1 MAEAAVS
8 TALNIGN
15 INFLQLIRKRAE
27 IFVSIGVVAI
37 LVVMLIP
44 LPPILLDLLLSLSIS
59 IAVVIVIISV
69 YVQKPLDFSVFPTML
84 LITTLYRLSLNVAT
98 TRLILIHG
106 HEGTEA
112 AGQVIQ
118 SFGNFVI
125 GGNYAVGLIIFLIL
139 IIVNFV
145 VITKGSGRIAE
156 VAARFTLDAMP
167 GKQMAIDADLNAG
180 LIDEKGARKRRESIA
195 QEADFYGAMDGA
207 SKFVRGDA
215 IAALIITAINIFGG
229 IIIGVL
235 QKGMPI
241 VDALKTYTVLSVGD
255 GLVSQVPALLIST
268 AAGLVVSRAGKESD
282 LGKDISEQ
290 VIVNPK
296 ALYTTS
302 GILFAFA
309 IVPGLPHLPFLLIA
323 AGAAGLAYVITAAG
337 KKEAA
342 EQLLPEA
349 PPEEPKIE
357 AFTELDPLTLEIGY
371 GLIPIVEEQKGEL
384 LSKIKSMRRQLA
396 REIGFVIP
404 PVHIRDNLQLRPHE
418 YSFSLKGIEVAK
430 YEIMMGN
437 YLAVASED
445 TQPIE
450 GIPAKEPAFGLPA
463 LWVEPSRVEEAQ
475 LSGYMVVDNATVIAT
490 HLTELIRK
498 HCWEL
503 LSRSEVQNILD
514 SVSKSYP
521 KIVEELMSITTL
533 GNVQRVMQ
541 SLLRERVPINDVM
554 AILETILDYGPQMK
568 DPEVLT
574 EFARQALSRH
584 ITKQYA
590 APDGSIPVF
599 TLDQKYENMLL
610 RSLQTG
616 DAISPNIVSKMV
628 KGLET
633 LIESESYRG
642 VQPIVLTS
650 AQVRRHIK
658 KLMEK
663 FLPSVIVLSNAEISA
678 AGKLFTLGVV
688 RYED

>member
-1 MAEAAVS
+1 MAAIVAMDIYN
-8 TALNIGN
+8 LNI
-15 INFLQLIRKRAE
+15 LRLIRDRAE
-27 IFVSIGVVAI
+27 VFVSIGVVAI
-37 LVVMLIP
+37 LGVMLIP
-44 LPPILLDLLLSLSIS
+44 LPPILLDLLLAMSIS
-59 IAVVIVIISV
+59 IAVVILIISV

-98 TRLILIHG
+98 TRLILVKG

-112 AGQVIQ
+112 AGQVIM

-125 GGNYAVGLIIFLIL
+125 GGNYAVGMIIFLIL
-139 IIVNFV
+139 VIVNFV

-180 LIDEKGARKRRESIA
+180 LIDEKGARKRRETIS

-215 IAALIITAINIFGG
+215 IAALIITVINIFGG

-235 QKGMPI
+235 QRGMPI

-282 LGKDISEQ
+282 LGKDITEQ
-290 VIVNPK
+290 MIVNPK

-309 IVPGLPHLPFLLIA
+309 IVPGLPHLPFLLISA
-323 AGAAGLAYVITAAG
+323 AASGLAYAITVAG

-342 EQLLPEA
+342 AEAPPEA
-349 PPEEPKIE
+349 PAEEPKIE

-396 REIGFVIP
+396 KEIGFVIP

-430 YEIMMGN
+430 YEIMMGY
-437 YLAVASED
+437 YLAVASEE
-445 TQPIE
+445 TQVIE

-463 LWVEPSRVEEAQ
+463 LWIEDSRSEEAQ
-475 LSGYMVVDNATVIAT
+475 LAGYMVVDNATVIAT

-503 LSRSEVQNILD
+503 LSRNEVQNILD
-514 SVSKSYP
+514 SVSRSYP
-521 KIVEELMSITTL
+521 KIVDELMSITTL
-533 GNVQRVMQ
+533 GNMQRVFQ
-541 SLLRERVPINDVM
+541 SLLKERVPINDVM
-554 AILETILDYGPQMK
+554 TILETILDYGPQVK
-568 DPEVLT
+568 DAELLT
-574 EFARQALSRH
+574 EFARQALNRH

-590 APDGSIPVF
+590 TQDGSVPVF
-599 TLDQKYENMLL
+599 TLDPKYENMLL
-610 RSLQTG
+610 RSIQTG
-616 DAISPNIVSKMV
+616 EAIIPDMV
-628 KGLET
+628 NKLIKGLEKM
-633 LIESESYRG
+633 IDSEEFRG
-642 VQPIVLTS
+642 MQPIILTS
-650 AQVRRHIK
+650 VQVRRHIR

-663 FLPSVIVLSNAEISA
+663 FLPSVIVLSNAEISST
-678 AGKLFTLGVV
+678 GKLYTMGVV

>member
-1 MAEAAVS
+1 MAAM
-8 TALNIGN
+8 TMDTIYN
-15 INFLQLIRKRAE
+15 INFLKLIRERAE
-27 IFVSIGVVAI
+27 IFVSVGVVAI
-37 LVVMLIP
+37 LAVMLIP
-44 LPPILLDLLLSLSIS
+44 LPPILLDLLLSMSIS
-59 IAVVIVIISV
+59 IAVVILIISV

-98 TRLILIHG
+98 TRLILING
-106 HEGTEA
+106 HEGTDA
-112 AGQVIQ
+112 AGEVIM

-139 IIVNFV
+139 VIVNFV

-180 LIDEKGARKRRESIA
+180 LIDEKVARKRRETIA

-215 IAALIITAINIFGG
+215 VAALIITAINIFGG

-235 QKGMPI
+235 QRGMPI
-241 VDALKTYTVLSVGD
+241 VEALKTYTVLSVGD

-282 LGKDISEQ
+282 LGQDITEQ

-296 ALYTTS
+296 ALYTAS

-309 IVPGLPHLPFLLIA
+309 IVPGLPHIPFLLISAA
-323 AGAAGLAYVITAAG
+323 AGGLAYAITSAG
-337 KKEAA
+337 KKEA
-342 EQLLPEA
+342 EQQAPQEA
-349 PPEEPKIE
+349 PPEEPKLE
-357 AFTELDPLTLEIGY
+357 PFTEFDPLTLEIGY
-371 GLIPIVEEQKGEL
+371 GLIPIVEEKNGEL

-418 YSFSLKGIEVAK
+418 YSFSIRGIEVAK
-430 YEIMMGN
+430 YEIMMGY
-437 YLAVASED
+437 YLAVASEE
-445 TQPIE
+445 TEAIE
-450 GIPAKEPAFGLPA
+450 GIPAREPAFGLPA
-463 LWVEPSRVEEAQ
+463 LWVEEARVEEAQ
-475 LSGYMVVDNATVIAT
+475 LAGYMVVDNATAIAT

-503 LSRSEVQNILD
+503 LSRNEVQNILD
-514 SVSKSYP
+514 SVSRSYP

-533 GNVQRVMQ
+533 GNMQRVFQ
-541 SLLRERVPINDVM
+541 TLLKERVPINDVM
-554 AILETILDYGPQMK
+554 TILETILDYGPQVK
-568 DPEVLT
+568 DAELLT
-574 EFARQALSRH
+574 EFARQALNRH

-590 APDGSIPVF
+590 TQDGSVPVF
-599 TLDQKYENMLL
+599 TLDPKYENMLL
-610 RSLQTG
+610 RSIQTG
-616 DAISPNIVSKMV
+616 EAINPDMV
-628 KGLET
+628 NKLIKGLEK
-633 LIESESYRG
+633 LIDSDEFRG
-642 VQPIVLTS
+642 MQPIILTS
-650 AQVRRHIK
+650 VQVRRHIR

-663 FLPSVIVLSNAEISA
+663 FLPSVIVLSNAEISST
-678 AGKLFTLGVV
+678 GKLYTLGVV

>member
-1 MAEAAVS
+1 MAEAAV
-8 TALNIGN
+8 NIVNMN
-15 INFLQLIRKRAE
+15 ILQMIQKRAE
-27 IFVSIGVVAI
+27 IIVSIAVVAI
-37 LVVMLIP
+37 LIVMLIP
-44 LPPILLDLLLSLSIS
+44 LPPMLLDLMLSLSIS
-59 IAVVIVIISV
+59 IAVVILIISV

-106 HEGTEA
+106 NEGTEA
-112 AGQVIQ
+112 AGQVIR

-139 IIVNFV
+139 VIVNFV

-180 LIDEKGARKRRESIA
+180 LIDEKGARKRRETIS

-235 QKGMPI
+235 QRGMPI
-241 VDALKTYTVLSVGD
+241 VEALKTYTVLSVGD
-255 GLVSQVPALLIST
+255 GLVSQIPALLIST

-282 LGKDISEQ
+282 LGKDILEQ

-302 GILFAFA
+302 GILFTFA
-309 IVPGLPHLPFLLIA
+309 IIPGLPHIPFLLISA
-323 AGAAGLAYVITAAG
+323 VTSGLAYMITSST

-342 EQLLPEA
+342 EQVQPEVPA
-349 PPEEPKIE
+349 EEPKIE

-430 YEIMMGN
+430 YEIMMGY
-437 YLAVASED
+437 YLAVAGED
-445 TQPIE
+445 TQHID

-463 LWVEPSRVEEAQ
+463 LWVEESRVEEAQ
-475 LSGYMVVDNATVIAT
+475 LAGYMVVDNATVIAT

-541 SLLRERVPINDVM
+541 NLLRERVPINDVM
-554 AILETILDYGPQMK
+554 AILETILDYGPQVK
-568 DPEVLT
+568 DAEVLT
-574 EFARQALSRH
+574 EFARQALNRH

-590 APDGSIPVF
+590 TQDGSVPVF
-599 TLDQKYENMLL
+599 TLDQKYENLIL

-616 DAISPNIVSKMV
+616 EAINPNVVNKLV
-628 KGLET
+628 KGLEE
-633 LIESESYRG
+633 LIESESHRG
-642 VQPIVLTS
+642 IQPILLTS
-650 AQVRRHIK
+650 VQIRKHIR

-663 FLPSVIVLSNAEISA
+663 FLPSVVVLSNAEISA
-678 AGKLFTLGVV
+678 AGKIYTLGVV
-688 RYED
+688 KYED

>member
-1 MAEAAVS
+1 MAEMAI
-8 TALNIGN
+8 NIADMN
-15 INFLQLIRKRAE
+15 ILKLIRERAE

-37 LVVMLIP
+37 LVVMIIP
-44 LPPILLDLLLSLSIS
+44 LPPILLDLLLALSIS
-59 IAVVIVIISV
+59 ISVMTLIISV

-98 TRLILIHG
+98 ARLILING
-106 HEGTEA
+106 HEGTDA
-112 AGQVIQ
+112 AGQVIK

-125 GGNYAVGLIIFLIL
+125 GGNYAVGLIIFFIL
-139 IIVNFV
+139 VIVNFV

-180 LIDEKGARKRRESIA
+180 LIDEKGARKRRETIS

-235 QKGMPI
+235 QRGMPI
-241 VDALKTYTVLSVGD
+241 VEALKTYTVLSVGD

-309 IVPGLPHLPFLLIA
+309 VVPGLPHLPFFIISA
-323 AGAAGLAYVITAAG
+323 AASGLAYMITTAG

-342 EQLLPEA
+342 AQVQPEA
-349 PPEEPKIE
+349 PPEEPKID

-396 REIGFVIP
+396 KEIGFVIP

-430 YEIMMGN
+430 YEIMMGY
-437 YLAVASED
+437 YLAVAGED
-445 TQPIE
+445 THQID

-463 LWVEPSRVEEAQ
+463 LWIEQSRVEEAQ
-475 LSGYMVVDNATVIAT
+475 LAGYMVVDNATVIAT

-514 SVSKSYP
+514 SVSKTYP

-541 SLLRERVPINDVM
+541 NLLRERVPINDVM
-554 AILETILDYGPQMK
+554 AILETILDYGTQVK
-568 DPEVLT
+568 DAELLT

-584 ITKQYA
+584 ITRQYA
-590 APDGSIPVF
+590 TPDGSIPVF

-616 DAISPNIVSKMV
+616 EAINPNAVTKLV
-628 KGLET
+628 KGLEA
-633 LIESESYRG
+633 LIESESHRG
-642 VQPIVLTS
+642 VQAIVLTS
-650 AQVRRHIK
+650 VQVRRHVK

-663 FLPSVIVLSNAEISA
+663 FLPAVIVLSNAEISA
-678 AGKLFTLGVV
+678 AGKLYTMGVV
-688 RYED
+688 KYED